1 MNNKIIASFLFLNIK
16 NKDNNKTKNNKLNQK
31 ITTKHFTNLFGINK
45 STLYRWFAEYKNKIE
60 TINKDVNINFDLN
73 FESINITKPIV
84 VYIITFYLKHIKSN
98 KNTKVLQKEIK
109 DLYNAT
115 INIKQ
120 IMAIIE
126 KNKHHFL
133 FNKNKINN
141 HKITNEIETFVIDT
155 IKKNNCLVANDIKIL
170 ILEKFKLT
178 ISLPTIYN
186 IFKKHN
192 YTYKKTKII
201 INPHSLDD
209 QKQQLTN
216 VYDYLKNN
224 NNNINIKISTSA
236 INKYS
241 NRLKYNIKQ
250 EQILIKEQL
259 NQLKDNMNIDLIYL
273 NDCKLKK
280 LILDDCE
287 LINKINTYSKILLSI
302 DEMSIITN
310 KASTNGWSLKNE
322 TCNVY
327 IPFIKNN
334 VRYSLLMA
342 TSNKKIVKYLLQE
355 GSIKKEHYIN
365 FMLELHKEN
374 SNYIYLIDNAS
385 IHTSKLAKEMYAR
398 NKMNVIFN
406 APYQSEF
413 NPIEMVFSLLRK
425 KLNKKIVKNK
435 SDIIDLTN
443 IFVSEITKETL
454 TNIFNHSEKL
464 LKKLLN
470 L

>member
-1 MNNKIIASFLFLNIK
+1 MNNKIIASYLFLNIK
-16 NKDNNKTKNNKLNQK
+16 NNDNNETKNNKLNK
-31 ITTKHFTNLFGINK
+31 KKMVEYFTDLFGIDK
-45 STLYRWFAEYKNKIE
+45 STLYRWTTKYKE
-60 TINKDVNINFDLN
+60 TIKDIDKYININFDLN

-84 VYIITFYLKHIKSN
+84 VYIVTFYLKHIKSN
-98 KNTKVLQKEIK
+98 KNTKILKKKIQN
-109 DLYNAT
+109 LYNVS
-115 INIKQ
+115 INTKQ
-120 IMAIIE
+120 INAIIE
-126 KNKHHFL
+126 KNNLGLL
-133 FNKNKINN
+133 FNKNKSNN
-141 HKITNEIETFVIDT
+141 CKITKEIETFVIDT
-155 IKKNNCLVANDIKIL
+155 IKNNNCLVANDIKIL
-170 ILEKFKLT
+170 ILEKFNLT
-178 ISLPTIYN
+178 VSLPTIYN
-186 IFKKHN
+186 IFKKNN

-209 QKQQLTN
+209 QKIQLTN
-216 VYDYLKNN
+216 VYDCLKNN
-224 NNNINIKISTSA
+224 NNNININISTSTV
-236 INKYS
+236 NKCS
-241 NRLKYNIKQ
+241 NKLKYNIKQ
-250 EQILIKEQL
+250 EKRLMDEQINL
-259 NQLKDNMNIDLIYL
+259 LKDNPNIDLIYL

-280 LILDDCE
+280 IILDDYE
-287 LINKINTYSKILLSI
+287 LINKINNYPKILLSI

-310 KASTNGWSLKNE
+310 RASTNGWSLKNE

-327 IPFIKNN
+327 IPFLKNN

-365 FMLELHKEN
+365 FMLELDKEN

-385 IHTSKLAKEMYAR
+385 IHKSKLAMEIYSK

-425 KLNKKIVKNK
+425 KLNKRIVKDK

-443 IFVSEITKETL
+443 IFMLEMKEETL